1 MTMFYQEDKCAP
13 GANHPAGSICVL
25 QFHILVYA
33 KMYKFAGAG
42 AGGTYLLSSL
52 SPNNRQQ
59 LFPWTGNVEGCLLA

>member
-1 MTMFYQEDKCAP
+1 MTVFYQEDKCAP
-13 GANHPAGSICVL
+13 GANHPAGTICVL

-33 KMYKFAGAG
+33 KMYKGAAG